1 MLSCSIRLVVFNSYI
16 FIWYFYHVLL
26 FSFPFVFQ
34 AIEKTFKDAYP
45 QGVYRLV
52 TYLPH
57 LVVRFRRG
65 STGFPR
71 TYNFVEAIQELQP
84 ISSSGLSMLDSEF
97 EKAYQ
102 AAGQK
107 FKGQLEELFLV
118 LSDSSPLASE
128 NAPRGAAG
136 GNVGAGP
143 KVPAGARSQK
153 RAQPDDVDI
162 DMTDTSS
169 KSSRVGSVTGHMSRL

>member
-1 MLSCSIRLVVFNSYI
+1 M
-16 FIWYFYHVLL
+16 
-26 FSFPFVFQ
+26 
-34 AIEKTFKDAYP
+34 
-45 QGVYRLV
+45 
-52 TYLPH
+52 
-57 LVVRFRRG
+57 
-65 STGFPR
+65 
-71 TYNFVEAIQELQP
+71 EAIQELQP

-136 GNVGAGP
+136 GTAGTGP
-143 KVPAGARSQK
+143 NVPAGARSQK

-162 DMTDTSS
+162 DMTDPSS
-169 KSSRVGSVTGHMSRL
+169 KRSRVGSVTGHMSRL

>member
-1 MLSCSIRLVVFNSYI
+1 MIFN
-16 FIWYFYHVLL
+16 
-26 FSFPFVFQ
+26 FPFMFQ

-65 STGFPR
+65 GTGFPR

-128 NAPRGAAG
+128 NAPRGATG

-143 KVPAGARSQK
+143 NVPAGSRSQK
-153 RAQPDDVDI
+153 RAQPDDVDV

>member
-1 MLSCSIRLVVFNSYI
+1 M
-16 FIWYFYHVLL
+16 
-26 FSFPFVFQ
+26 FQ

-65 STGFPR
+65 GTGFPR

-128 NAPRGAAG
+128 NAPRGATG
-136 GNVGAGP
+136 VNVGAGP
-143 KVPAGARSQK
+143 NGPAGSRSQK
-153 RAQPDDVDI
+153 RAQPDDVDV

-169 KSSRVGSVTGHMSRL
+169 KSSRVSSVAGHMSRL